1 MILGLF
7 CVLAAHAQNHHKRT
21 LQRPRPNIYLAGAK
35 NLKGF
40 EHLAAENELMEVG
53 NYDISFVIPYSE

>member
-7 CVLAAHAQNHHKRT
+7 WVILVHAQNRHKRT
-21 LQRPRPNIYLAGAK
+21 LQRPRPNPYLAGAE

-40 EHLAAENELMEVG
+40 GRLVIENEFLEVE
-53 NYDISFVIPYSE
+53 DP